1 MFARLASCALLL
13 LAAPLGTR
21 AWGPSP
27 PSSAPSPCPNR
38 AWDQCGGRAF
48 AGATCCAADATCQ
61 REDEWYAQC
70 VPSPRDADAA
80 GCASTYTRCGGR
92 GWRGATRVGRHL
104 VPPPGRV
111 VQSVR
116 SPRGL
121 LREGN
126 ARERRTARARAS
138 STSTRRSSSAAAARP
153 TRVRSAARDAR
164 EVIRRCVRE
173 GFAIGVASAS
183 CESAFQKDFLNARVD
198 SQVFSEAFL
207 DSDAYQSC
215 QPVKTPALRR
225 VLEHHGVEARCAVF
239 FDDKPLNEKYA
250 REVGMGFFALVD
262 DRVRRRRRGFPTRGG
277 EAPRD
282 VRRGRGRMR
291 MSMLD

>member
-48 AGATCCAADATCQ
+48 AGATCCAADATCR

-80 GCASTYTRCGGR
+80 GCASTYARCGGR
-92 GWRGATRVGRHL
+92 GWRGATRCCEADTSCRRQDAWYSQC
-104 VPPPGRV
+104 VP
-111 VQSVR
+111 
-116 SPRGL
+116 
-121 LREGN
+121 REGSS
-126 ARERRTARARAS
+126 EKETLETPKPARACVFDFDETIKLGGGGAS
-138 STSTRRSSSAAAARP
+138 DAGP
-153 TRVRSAARDAR
+153 VRVARDAR

-198 SQVFSEAFL
+198 SDVFSTRFL

-262 DRVRRRRRGFPTRGG
+262 DRVGVAEADFRRAAAKLRETCDADEG
-277 EAPRD
+277 
-282 VRRGRGRMR
+282 GRG
-291 MSMLD
+291 